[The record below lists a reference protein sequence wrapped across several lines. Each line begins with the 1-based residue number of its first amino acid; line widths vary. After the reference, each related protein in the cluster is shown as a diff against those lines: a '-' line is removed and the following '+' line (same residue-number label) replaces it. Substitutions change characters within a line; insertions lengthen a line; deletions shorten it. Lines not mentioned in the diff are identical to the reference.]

1 MVSSLSLPNLQN
13 IYSKVS
19 YSYRLFQNLKHYRTD
34 CTILE
39 STVLKTLKFNLKF
52 TYGLWPSNSL

>member
-1 MVSSLSLPNLQN
+1 MVSSLSVLNLQN

-19 YSYRLFQNLKHYRTD
+19 YSHRLFQNLKHRTD

-39 STVLKTLKFNLKF
+39 STVLKTLKFNLK
-52 TYGLWPSNSL
+52 TKIYLWDVAHK